1 VLVRD
6 GEAKLIRRR
15 ERYND
20 LIRTDVWP
28 LE

>member
-1 VLVRD
+1 VRD
-6 GEAKLIRRR
+6 GAAKLIRRR

-20 LIRTDVWP
+20 LIRADVWP